1 MLQKLCILQQDSL
14 ERLQME
20 TFGLYLQR
28 CREKLTLFQR
38 EIAKQVGVSQPTIAT
53 WENDRSLPDR
63 NKLEEVGEVYNA
75 DLNLLQKLYKRRENA
90 NILPLIRAILD
101 AQPETLSLR
110 QIQQLRSAE
119 RALGMPFSS
128 QQIAEMCGTKRN
140 TLKTGSLH

>member
-1 MLQKLCILQQDSL
+1 M
-14 ERLQME
+14 
-20 TFGLYLQR
+20 F
-28 CREKLTLFQR
+28 FQR

-75 DLNLLQKLYKRRENA
+75 DLNLLQKLYKRREDA

-128 QQIAEMCGTKRN
+128 QQIAEMCGAKRN